1 MEALTLGKVVDALFY
16 VCTGVLAYLL
26 NSYSTRI
33 KRLEEDLT
41 STKLAL
47 PEKYVQKNDMK
58 DFEERV
64 ISSLNRIEDK
74 LDSKQDK

>member
-16 VCTGVLAYLL
+16 ISTGILAYML

-33 KRLEEDLT
+33 KKLEEDLT
-41 STKLAL
+41 ATKLTL

-64 ISSLNRIEDK
+64 IASLNRIEDK